1 MSADRVEPL
10 YTSHAEEIRVY
21 LTRRLGDHLLAADL
35 VQDLFLRVAEKPGIG
50 DLDNVRAYL
59 YRMASNLATDHQRR
73 LSRHTGALSSV
84 DDVPDIV
91 DDRPGQESILEG
103 KDRLAR
109 VGKAIASLP
118 DLSQEIFRRNRLEGH
133 SYAEVAR
140 QLSIS
145 ESSVQK
151 HLARALAH
159 ALAAVEDEI
168 DDGVTGPTRTNVLSL
183 REALKARRR

>member
-1 MSADRVEPL
+1 MSADRIKSL
-10 YTSHAEEIRVY
+10 FTSHAEEIRVY
-21 LTRRLGDHLLAADL
+21 LARRLGDHLLAADL
-35 VQDLFLRVAEKPGIG
+35 VQDLFLRVAERPDIG
-50 DLDNVRAYL
+50 DLENVRAYL
-59 YRMASNLATDHQRR
+59 YRMAGNLAIDHERR
-73 LSRHTGALSSV
+73 LARQSGVLAAVQNVPDVV
-84 DDVPDIV
+84 DDH
-91 DDRPGQESILEG
+91 PGPQSILEG

-109 VGKAIASLP
+109 VTAAIADLP

-159 ALAAVEDEI
+159 ALAAIEDET
-168 DDGVTGPTRTNVLSL
+168 DEAVTETSQNGVLSL
-183 REALKARRR
+183 REASKARRR